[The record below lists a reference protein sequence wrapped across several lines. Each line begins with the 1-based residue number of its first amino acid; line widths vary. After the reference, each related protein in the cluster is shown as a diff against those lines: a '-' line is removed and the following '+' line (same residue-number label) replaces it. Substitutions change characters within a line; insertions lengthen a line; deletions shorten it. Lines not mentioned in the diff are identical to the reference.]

1 MKPPNAESI
10 EQRVIS
16 LERALSTALLNAGR
30 LARVVEEQ
38 SARIESLESGSRWA
52 ANLFNG
58 PDMQEPEPDAGPPY
72 RMAEPENV
80 GAAVV
85 DAGLFVWRLSSE
97 ARWRADEG
105 MAWCQ
110 WADIADPQPYQNC
123 TLTADDPE
131 PPIGSVVRA
140 ITGLV
145 RERSG
150 RLWRA
155 PWGGAALTWASVAA
169 SPVTLLYRGEA

>member
-1 MKPPNAESI
+1 MSDI
-10 EQRVIS
+10 EDRVHAIECKVS
-16 LERALSTALLNAGR
+16 ELGVLTKRAMDAIQTLEDCQLVRLSPK
-30 LARVVEEQ
+30 Q
-38 SARIESLESGSRWA
+38 
-52 ANLFNG
+52 
-58 PDMQEPEPDAGPPY
+58 PEPAPEPY
-72 RMAEPENV
+72 RMTRPTNF
-80 GAAVV
+80 GTAVIDDGV
-85 DAGLFVWRLSSE
+85 VWRL
-97 ARWRADEG
+97 APNGLWGADEY
-105 MAWCQ
+105 AYQNEWD
-110 WADIADPQPYQNC
+110 DITDPQPFQNC
-123 TLTADDPE
+123 VLTADDPE

>member
-1 MKPPNAESI
+1 MEPFNAERI
-10 EQRVIS
+10 EALVTAD
-16 LERALSTALLNAGR
+16 RALSVALREIGR

-38 SARIESLESGSRWA
+38 SGRIESLEG
-52 ANLFNG
+52 ANVKRYSY
-58 PDMQEPEPDAGPPY
+58 PEPDAEPPY
-72 RMAEPENV
+72 RMTEPENV
-80 GAAVV
+80 GAVV
-85 DAGLFVWRLSSE
+85 VSGGFRLVRIWE
-97 ARWRADEG
+97 VG
-105 MAWCQ
+105 HN
-110 WADIADPQPYQNC
+110 WADLRTGKQYRWVSIADPHPYQNC